1 MGIQIGGMS
10 GGGGGA
16 GGDALTTN
24 PLSQFAATTSA
35 QLRGVISDET
45 GSGLA
50 VFNDSPTLITP
61 TLGAAL
67 ATTLTTT
74 GQILNG
80 LTTTNAA
87 SYSFVGDTD
96 TGWGYRGA
104 DQLTA
109 VCGGSEVFRL
119 SISVA
124 YFFAN
129 MDATTNTAGASAGGK
144 LGLGTGFVFDSF
156 IARDAANVFAQR
168 NSTAAQKNRVY
179 NTFTTLDTAG
189 EWFKQDWQTTANQ
202 FRFGAVKGSST
213 GTARV
218 ATWDYGGVEATPTA
232 AITVPVTSGSIVFG
246 GGITLPDAGDVVIN
260 TTTGTKLGTAT
271 SQKLGLW
278 NVTPIIQPAAAGQA
292 AITDSTGGTPAS
304 SLVDVGV
311 VFSQSA
317 INANF
322 ATTAVLLLAMR
333 TAMVNSGLM
342 KGAA

>member
-50 VFNDSPTLITP
+50 VFNDSPTFITP
-61 TLGAAL
+61 ILGAAS
-67 ATTLTTT
+67 A
-74 GQILNG
+74 N
-80 LTTTNAA
+80 
-87 SYSFVGDTD
+87 
-96 TGWGYRGA
+96 
-104 DQLTA
+104 
-109 VCGGSEVFRL
+109 
-119 SISVA
+119 SISLSASAALTFTNNIGVA
-124 YFFAN
+124 VSWVNTTDITFR
-129 MDATTNTAGASAGGK
+129 ATGSSGSAVFETNDVQLRGNKLGFGASLSAADIY
-144 LGLGTGFVFDSF
+144 LN
-156 IARDAANVFAQR
+156 RDAADTLAQR
-168 NSTAAQKNRVY
+168 RTTSAQKSRLY
-179 NTFTTLDTAG
+179 NTFTTVLTVG
-189 EWFKQDWQTTANQ
+189 EWWKTDWSTTANQ
-202 FRFGAVKGSST
+202 LRFGTANGTST
-213 GTARV
+213 GTARSSS
-218 ATWDYGGVEATPTA
+218 WDYGGLEASPTA
-232 AITVPVTSGSIVFG
+232 AITVPATSGSIVFG
-246 GGITLPDAGDVVIN
+246 GGITLPDAGDVVVN
-260 TTTGTKLGTAT
+260 TTTGTKIGTAT

-278 NVTPIIQPAAAGQA
+278 NVTPIIQPAGAGQA
-292 AITDSTGGTPAS
+292 AITDATGGTPAS

>member
-50 VFNDSPTLITP
+50 VFNDSPTLVTP
-61 TLGAAL
+61 TIASIRSPSGNPLGLRAATSNVVNFERPSDGAVIQSIDSTNLTFAAGYGGAFTVYSAVPLAASSRTAAL
-67 ATTLTTT
+67 YNGGVLISST
-74 GQILNG
+74 GNYG
-80 LTTTNAA
+80 FA
-87 SYSFVGDTD
+87 STGD
-96 TGWGYRGA
+96 
-104 DQLTA
+104 L
-109 VCGGSEVFRL
+109 GGQDLYIV
-119 SISVA
+119 
-124 YFFAN
+124 
-129 MDATTNTAGASAGGK
+129 
-144 LGLGTGFVFDSF
+144 
-156 IARDAANVFAQR
+156 RDAANTLAQR
-168 NSTAAQKNRVY
+168 NSTNAQTYRLYETYTDASNYSRLSISAVASGPTRIVGEAA
-179 NTFTTLDTAG
+179 G
-189 EWFKQDWQTTANQ
+189 
-202 FRFGAVKGSST
+202 T
-213 GTARV
+213 GTARSLV
-218 ATWDYGGVEATPTA
+218 LAYGGTTTA
-232 AITVPVTSGSIVFG
+232 ALTVPITSGSIVFG
-246 GGITLPDAGDVVIN
+246 GGITLPDAGDIVVN
-260 TTTGTKLGTAT
+260 ATTGTKLGTAT